1 MKKSHS
7 PIYFLVTSIF
17 TLLLTTLL
25 SGCSTMNIK
34 DYQGQTPKFDLFNYF
49 EGKTQAWGQFQDRS
63 GLVLRR
69 FTVDITGTINGDTLV
84 LDEQFVYN
92 DGEQQQRIWTISRT
106 GQGQYIGKADDVV
119 GEAKGVS
126 AGNALSWSY
135 TLDLPYKDSSIH
147 VKFDD
152 WMFLHT
158 ESKMMNRAEVTKFG
172 FKVGE
177 VTLFFDKVSN

>member
-1 MKKSHS
+1 MKK
-7 PIYFLVTSIF
+7 IKVLANYLALGFIAV
-17 TLLLTTLL
+17 LLT
-25 SGCSTMNIK
+25 GCSSMDIK
-34 DYQGQTPKFDLFNYF
+34 QYQNETPKLDLFGYF

-63 GLVLRR
+63 GMVIRR
-69 FTVDITGTINGDTLV
+69 FTVDITGTVDGNTLV

-92 DGEQQQRIWTISRT
+92 DGEKQVRIWTITKT
-106 GQGQYIGKADDVV
+106 GEGQYIGKAGDVI
-119 GEAKGVS
+119 GEAEGLS
-126 AGNALSWSY
+126 AGNALKWSY

-158 ESKMMNRAEVTKFG
+158 DSVMLNRAEVTKWG

-177 VTLFFDKVSN
+177 VTLFFNKP